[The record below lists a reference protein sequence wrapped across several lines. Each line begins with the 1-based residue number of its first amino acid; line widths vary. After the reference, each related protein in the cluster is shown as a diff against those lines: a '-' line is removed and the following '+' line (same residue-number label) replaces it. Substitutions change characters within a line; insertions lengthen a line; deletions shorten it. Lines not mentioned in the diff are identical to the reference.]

1 MVIKGE
7 MNQYPSYFD
16 GVANTGVLQGDK
28 YKIDISVSNGNDFD
42 FNSYSGGSTV
52 DKVGNSF
59 VFNNGSMRDHLLY
72 IDGFGVV
79 KPNETI
85 YVNIKVETKNITGGG
100 RFRVGL
106 GDKSAGWYAFYN
118 LFKEV
123 DTSNPNSMYEL
134 KGILKNNSTKDLYL
148 YLCGSSNGNVGG
160 NVIFSDIYISRTKQ
174 ADTYVDYSNFK
185 LLINANQ
192 PLMKAGDTADRLYW
206 NKSNRRYEIDRN
218 GDIEIPIVEGDVI
231 DLPRLYQRE
240 DTTLTVET
248 GNIKPSSVK
257 IEYNDLN

>member
-1 MVIKGE
+1 
-7 MNQYPSYFD
+7 
-16 GVANTGVLQGDK
+16 
-28 YKIDISVSNGNDFD
+28 
-42 FNSYSGGSTV
+42 
-52 DKVGNSF
+52 
-59 VFNNGSMRDHLLY
+59 
-72 IDGFGVV
+72 
-79 KPNETI
+79 
-85 YVNIKVETKNITGGG
+85 
-100 RFRVGL
+100 
-106 GDKSAGWYAFYN
+106 
-118 LFKEV
+118 
-123 DTSNPNSMYEL
+123 MYEL